1 MHTHLCTRT
10 HMHTHTH
17 THAHTLVHPA
27 QPEGSR
33 GYGYWV
39 CHTLGTLDPK
49 LILNPGGVTLN
60 SIALTGVL
68 QARDCLQKYVG
79 RQRGDACAL
88 NFLGLLFEQVR
99 LIKASR
105 EDICKVST
113 SVHQILSYV

>member
-1 MHTHLCTRT
+1 
-10 HMHTHTH
+10 
-17 THAHTLVHPA
+17 
-27 QPEGSR
+27 
-33 GYGYWV
+33 V

-88 NFLGLLFEQVR
+88 NFLGLLFEQEGLLKPAEKTFAR
-99 LIKASR
+99 LAHQFTKSCLMYR
-105 EDICKVST
+105 EAQRVLGHTQPAWLGLEPKLIISI
-113 SVHQILSYV
+113 QYNIAFIMYV